1 MLSLFSVINRFV
13 FVFLNYYSSRFPFYV
28 CHSPLKPVYL
38 YNYYCCSTVS
48 KNIIMRIL
56 VSTRL
61 FDQGFEKLMEEFEVV
76 FPEKELFTRKEVINI
91 ISGFDGFISTFQ
103 FKMDKEVIA
112 AAKGNIK
119 IIANYGVGYNNVDV
133 DYATQCGIVVTNT
146 PDPVIEPT
154 AELALALMLAAA
166 RRLGECDRKMRI
178 PNGLKWGVMQ
188 NLGQSLYGKTL
199 GIIGMGRIG
208 QALAR
213 RALGCGMN
221 IVYNNR
227 TQLASE
233 IENLYQARRVELNEL
248 LNLSDVISVH
258 TPLTE
263 DTFHL
268 INSNS
273 FQQMKP
279 TAILIN
285 TSRGPVVDETALVLA
300 LKNRVIAAAGLDV
313 FENEPIISPEL
324 FDLDNVVLAPHNGTG
339 TVDARIEM
347 SRFVSQNIIRFFEG
361 RTDFAKVN

>member
-1 MLSLFSVINRFV
+1 
-13 FVFLNYYSSRFPFYV
+13 
-28 CHSPLKPVYL
+28 
-38 YNYYCCSTVS
+38 
-48 KNIIMRIL
+48 MRVL

-61 FDQGFEKLMEEFEVV
+61 LPAGFSELKDQFDVV
-76 FPEKELFTRKEVINI
+76 FPDKEMFSKEEVISLI
-91 ISGFDGFISTFQ
+91 QGFDAFVSTFQ
-103 FKMDKEVIA
+103 FKVDKDIMD
-112 AAKGNIK
+112 AAKGNLK

-133 DYATQCGIVVTNT
+133 EYATRCGIVVTNT

-178 PNGLKWGVMQ
+178 QDGLKWGVMQ

-213 RALGCGMN
+213 RALGCGMK

-227 TQLASE
+227 TKLAPE
-233 IENLYQARRVELNEL
+233 IEKRYQARRLELNEL
-248 LNLSDVISVH
+248 LKLSDVISVH

-268 INSNS
+268 IDSNS
-273 FQQMKP
+273 FLQMKP
-279 TAILIN
+279 TSILIN
-285 TSRGPVVDETALVLA
+285 TSRGPVVDEAALIFA
-300 LKNRVIAAAGLDV
+300 LKNKIIAAAGLDV
-313 FENEPIISPEL
+313 YENEPTISPEL

-347 SRFVSQNIIRFFEG
+347 SRFVSQNIIRYFDG
-361 RTDFAKVN
+361 RTDISNVN